1 MCIRDSLI
9 VRMQRKYKVTSI
21 VVTHDM
27 ICAKIVSNKIVVLKD
42 GTYTD
47 SGTYDELES
56 SNDEFV
62 KSFFEEVK
70 NDENAELTNYNPSE
84 KINK

>member
-1 MCIRDSLI
+1 M
-9 VRMQRKYKVTSI
+9 
-21 VVTHDM
+21 
-27 ICAKIVSNKIVVLKD
+27 VLKD